1 MFNNNLSTIADFAT
15 IDQNQLVWRFTIHA
29 RKQ

>member
-15 IDQNQLVWRFTIHA
+15 IDKNPIGLACYNSRS
-29 RKQ
+29 